1 MASGEIRNEQITVSS
16 AFNNDYST
24 FGAHRA
30 RLNLTSW
37 PPGYRADSKQDTGW
51 IKVELEKKMV
61 ITAIATQG
69 YGDSS
74 VEEWISRYMVM
85 FSNGGDFMYFKDL
98 GGNLQ
103 VCFVLYR
110 LPINSTCTVFQFST
124 DILMKT
130 TQTAHVYRICERW
143 LFASLHVDIRVDNQI
158 SFMTLALYGYMN

>member
-1 MASGEIRNEQITVSS
+1 MLIRSDKLPYKTLNIWRINIDRTIFFSANCRRPLGMASGEIRNEQITASS

-98 GGNLQ
+98 DGNLQ

-110 LPINSTCTVFQFST
+110 LPINSTCTV
-124 DILMKT
+124 
-130 TQTAHVYRICERW
+130 C
-143 LFASLHVDIRVDNQI
+143 
-158 SFMTLALYGYMN
+158 

>member
-37 PPGYRADSKQDTGW
+37 PPGYRADSKQGTGW
-51 IKVELEKKMV
+51 IKVELDKKMV

-74 VEEWISRYMVM
+74 VKEWTEQYMVM
-85 FSNGGDFMYFKDL
+85 FSNGGNFMYFKDL
-98 GGNLQ
+98 DGNLQ
-103 VCFVLYR
+103 VCFVL
-110 LPINSTCTVFQFST
+110 
-124 DILMKT
+124 
-130 TQTAHVYRICERW
+130 
-143 LFASLHVDIRVDNQI
+143 
-158 SFMTLALYGYMN
+158 